1 MKKESLG
8 NISFSNNMSGEA
20 SSFEG
25 VSGGFLTLF
34 NNKQFKFNTFY
45 NDGNIIF
52 CKVFHLYSNDI
63 WFVLNV
69 YAPNSKRE
77 RKNYWSKICDMVQ
90 TSNINK
96 GNIMGDF
103 NTPLMDEEKLGGLAP
118 DWESKMDLSNL

>member
-1 MKKESLG
+1 MKIISWNIRGLNGAHKQEIIRNMIRDQRPNILMIRETKMKKESLG

-63 WFVLNV
+63 YFLLNV
-69 YAPNSKRE
+69 YDQNSKRE
-77 RKNYWSKICDMVQ
+77 RNNYWSKICDMV
-90 TSNINK
+90 
-96 GNIMGDF
+96 
-103 NTPLMDEEKLGGLAP
+103 
-118 DWESKMDLSNL
+118 